1 MVLTSLLPAG
11 LLKDTRLVRREWST
25 ALGLSIMVNILIL
38 VQPVFM
44 LHVYDYVLPS
54 QSQVTLLLLTGMALF
69 VVCASALMDYLR
81 SRVLIDIG
89 REIDVQLRE
98 RAFKGA
104 FAQAVNSRRFLRAA
118 FVNDLET
125 VRGFIS
131 GPSAVALMDLPW
143 MPLYILA
150 LFVLSPWLGLLS
162 LTVGLIVLAIG
173 IFNERH
179 MKPMV
184 ERSTL
189 ASQNGARLADDVLQS
204 APASQSMG
212 FTGALLDRWVFAAR
226 YAGRLGEAVAI
237 EGARS
242 SAFVR
247 SLRLS
252 LQIMAL
258 ALAAWLV
265 LEQKLT
271 SGSIV
276 AASLIGAR
284 AVGPIEACISGWRRF
299 VAARIALNSLQAFAF
314 SADAADARPTALPA
328 PQGSISLQGVSFA
341 DSERRVVILNNVTF
355 NAPAGAMIGVVGKSG
370 SGKTSLL
377 HLIAG
382 AAPASAGTIRID
394 GAEIGQWRRD
404 MLGPHIGF
412 LPQTT
417 LLHRGTVAENIRRF
431 GPVDDEGVLKA
442 AKLSGAHPMILEL
455 PDGYDT
461 DIGEGGGTLSGGQK
475 QRLGLARAV
484 YGDPRLLLLDEP
496 TSALDGEAEELFWRM
511 IAELRA
517 QKKTI
522 FLVAHR
528 PSHVQGAD
536 FIAVM
541 DQGKLRQ
548 FGPTK
553 DVLPTIVKLPPQP
566 QAKPASTTAKK
577 AS

>member
-1 MVLTSLLPAG
+1 MTSILPSG
-11 LLKDTRLVRREWST
+11 LLKDTRLIRREWST
-25 ALGLSIMVNILIL
+25 ALGLSVMVNILVL

-89 REIDVQLRE
+89 RELDVQIRE

-104 FAQAVNSRRFLRAA
+104 FAQAVNSRKFLRAA

-125 VRGFIS
+125 LRGFIS

-150 LFVLSPWLGLLS
+150 LFILSPWLGLLS
-162 LTVGLIVLAIG
+162 LTVGLMVLAIG
-173 IFNERH
+173 IFNERR

-184 ERSTL
+184 ERSTM
-189 ASQNGARLADDVLQS
+189 ASQNGVRLADDVLQS

-212 FTGALLDRWVFAAR
+212 FTNALLERWVFAAR
-226 YAGRLGEAVAI
+226 YAGRLGESAAI
-237 EGARS
+237 DGAGA
-242 SAFVR
+242 SAFVK

-252 LQIMAL
+252 LQILSL

-299 VAARIALNSLQAFAF
+299 VAARVALTSLERLVFV
-314 SADAADARPTALPA
+314 ADKTTQELTTLPDPVGA
-328 PQGSISLQGVSFA
+328 IGLDGVGVV
-341 DSERRVVILNNVTF
+341 DSDRRTVVLNNVSF
-355 NAPAGAMIGVVGKSG
+355 LAPAGSLVGIIGPSG
-370 SGKTSLL
+370 SGKTTLL
-377 HLIAG
+377 NLIAG
-382 AAPASAGTIRID
+382 AAPLSGGTIRLD
-394 GAEIGQWRRD
+394 GADIGQWRRER
-404 MLGPHIGF
+404 LGPHIGF
-412 LPQTT
+412 LPQQV
-417 LLHRGTVAENIRRF
+417 LLHTGTVAENIRRF
-431 GPVDDEGVLKA
+431 GPADDDGVLRA
-442 AKLSGAHPMILEL
+442 AMLSGAHAMILDL
-455 PDGYDT
+455 PQGYDT
-461 DIGEGGGTLSGGQK
+461 PLVEGGAPLSGGQK

-484 YGDPRLLLLDEP
+484 YGDPAIILLDEP
-496 TSALDGEAEELFWRM
+496 TSALDGDAEDMFWRM
-511 IAELRA
+511 MATLKA
-517 QKKTI
+517 AGKTI

-528 PSHVQGAD
+528 PSHVQRAD
-536 FIAVM
+536 LIAVLARGRL
-541 DQGKLRQ
+541 QN
-548 FGPTK
+548 FGTPR
-553 DVLPTIVKLPPQP
+553 DILPGVLPSP
-566 QAKPASTTAKK
+566 STTHGSPVAV
-577 AS
+577 AV